1 MLPLEAARRVFSPP
15 IVTRSLL
22 VALVVGTV
30 LNLINQGDRLLAG
43 LALDWGKIALTFCV
57 PFLVASYG
65 SYSAL
70 RTVLRDGADGGSC
83 EGRQG

>member
-1 MLPLEAARRVFSPP
+1 MTGAEALRRVLRPP

-30 LNLINQGDRLLAG
+30 LNAINQGPELWRGEPVVAWK
-43 LALDWGKIALTFCV
+43 LALTWCV

-65 SYSAL
+65 AWSAL
-70 RTVLRDGADGGSC
+70 KAT
-83 EGRQG
+83 